1 MKLEYRK
8 QSDYDSPLKEIRAT
22 TDEGIVEGYLTAWD
36 TVDSYKTSFQRG
48 CFKRTFEERGHK
60 IRLMWNHE
68 KLAGKVIECRE
79 DEYGPFVQV
88 QFNLDTQI
96 GKEAFAHVR
105 AGDIDSFSFGFSVI
119 DDTFVNRVRTFT
131 EVKVME
137 CGPVVFE
144 ANSAAKIT
152 DARAEDFDETVAVS
166 ELNNRGWKLFYG
178 LERTI
183 DDIYW
188 NYDNTPEEVVAK
200 VDAAIADFHGT
211 YMAWLAEYYAQFTRS
226 IDLTKPGNI
235 IQTALKGTD
244 DIETITRETSLT
256 DSDLGRLRDGNL
268 LTIEARE
275 KVSELPKELREAHQ
289 AQRRD
294 TVETLCTEIRETG
307 FNKAERQ
314 RFTAL
319 LGLSNAEEYSVG
331 NAIDYLDT
339 LKQTLKK

>member
-8 QSDYDSPLKEIRAT
+8 QSDYESPLKEIRAT
-22 TDEGIVEGYLTAWD
+22 SDEGVVEGYLTAWD

-68 KLAGKVIECRE
+68 RLAGKVVECRE
-79 DEYGPFVQV
+79 DDYGPFVQV

-105 AGDIDSFSFGFSVI
+105 AGDVDSFSFGFMVI
-119 DDTFVNRVRTFT
+119 DDTFVNKVRTFT

-144 ANSAAKIT
+144 ANGAATIT
-152 DARAEDFDETVAVS
+152 DSRAEDFNETVEENEMAG
-166 ELNNRGWKLFYG
+166 RGWKLLLG
-178 LERTI
+178 LEQTI
-183 DDIYW
+183 DDIFW
-188 NYDNTPEEVVAK
+188 NYDNRSDEVMSK
-200 VDAAIADFHGT
+200 IDATISAFHGE
-211 YMAWLAEYYAQFTRS
+211 YMAWMSEYYDKFNRS
-226 IDLTKPGNI
+226 ANLTKTGNL
-235 IQTALKGTD
+235 IQEALKGTD
-244 DIETITRETSLT
+244 NLENITRETSLT
-256 DSDLGRLRDGNL
+256 DADLDRLKSGKL
-268 LTIEARE
+268 LKIDARE
-275 KVSELPKELREAHQ
+275 KVLELPKEIQEAHQ

-294 TVETLCTEIRETG
+294 TVENLCSEIRDIG

-319 LGLSNAEEYSVG
+319 LGLSNGEEYS
-331 NAIDYLDT
+331 IDSAFDT
-339 LKQTLKK
+339 IKALKQSLK